1 MKGQK
6 GVLISDFGFAI
17 DNVTEYDGAPAE
29 TCCGTLEYMAPEVA
43 RGENHGYAVDCWSLG
58 AVVYE
63 MISGVPLFLSGTM
76 APLELIFTIQRAD
89 YYIPNEARISKNALK
104 LIKSFLEKDKTK
116 RLPVNAIDNSIP
128 FFHGINFNA
137 LEAAGI
143 PPGHD

>member
-6 GVLISDFGFAI
+6 GVQISDFGLAI

-76 APLELIFTIQRAD
+76 APLELILTIQRAD

-104 LIKSFLEKDKTK
+104 LIKSFLEKDKT
-116 RLPVNAIDNSIP
+116 
-128 FFHGINFNA
+128 
-137 LEAAGI
+137 
-143 PPGHD
+143 